1 MPEAARLSS
10 AKTLSSQLEARKSVH
25 GPSLLLFFSSTNR
38 PRTAC
43 ALVENALGPILIK
56 RGSTAPTH
64 FRRPQSCPAY
74 IPCELN
80 SRTTLLRLRSSSPP
94 SPLPPPKRSIH
105 SHTPSSSSSSQ
116 DSTPADWIA
125 SKSTFFP
132 PAGCG
137 ATLGAF
143 VHPPP
148 RLKTPLNT
156 SASRNSPSPS
166 TTVPALNRPSSIF
179 VHLAAF
185 LSACPPARNDTS
197 FLCDGL
203 SLVLAQNDERRVF
216 LNPSGRTSP
225 AIPHSVPPR
234 RAVEPITPSTAE
246 FRASWAERGLYR
258 ATSLDRDPRPTN
270 QNRNASDGGSQH
282 RSGHGR
288 SNSTID
294 TLATIALA
302 TSPTFT
308 PLPHQPPSPNPRST
322 VPLFPPESPT
332 SERPAK
338 RPRSDRDPSPYPS
351 RGIPPDNNTHLNFL
365 DSMTTDAEL
374 LLNLARPTNFHPNGH
389 AKRVSIDESY
399 HHHYGGEPQR
409 HHRVGFAFGDYT
421 GPEDTKPV
429 YFPEDSIPPSRMRS
443 RSDGSAFMSRPVIR
457 GVRPTTSSGTLSSIV
472 WEEDREESNSA
483 DVSRYAGY
491 GEHRFAGTQDPHSLR
506 KTMDVTPKVEEEDKD
521 SNQASCAACHLVRIP
536 VESEEQQDE
545 DTWIGCDGCK
555 RWFHILCAGFKNDRE
570 VRTVDK
576 FICRECRPIHGQT
589 TFVRKSSRARTAID
603 YAGLN
608 QGLVKAASDSLEHHY
623 LEPIRQGKIRFL
635 PENFPRMKP
644 ELVTA
649 EYFERGNGW
658 TEPVVIPAC
667 WNTREPVAE
676 LDQEFETLVQE
687 ACSQEM
693 FDDLLD
699 HLPEQETQVEET
711 IDYGQDEL
719 DMVIPQGLTVR
730 AVAELYGPE
739 ERVEVIDV
747 KSQQGEEKR
756 WNMHKWADYYE
767 SNEPHKPVRNVI
779 SLEVSQSRLGRLI
792 KRPKIVRDLDLQDA
806 VWPEELKAAGD
817 FPKVQFYCLM
827 SVADC
832 YTDFHID
839 FGGSS
844 VYYHILKGKKTF
856 FFIPPKDKHLKKY
869 EEWCNSPAQDSIFLG
884 NQTKECYRVDLS
896 EGDTMLIP
904 SGWIHAVWTPENS
917 LVIGG
922 NFLTRL
928 NYGMQ
933 IKVLNIEKD
942 TKVPKK
948 FRYPFFQK
956 IQWYTAL
963 RYLEDDPIP
972 QNVLEAFAQDENYR
986 FHRHYPI
993 YYDFGQRAN
1002 HEESGSPYFNAR
1014 FYSQA
1019 ELEGLPELT
1028 KYLLRTALI
1037 ASSYS
1042 VDGITME
1049 VRNAV
1054 RRSIP
1059 KGIGDPVDMIRKF
1072 GLWVAWKRGNERA
1085 PQWTHPGVI
1094 ESNPKVS
1101 LAEKRPAGRPSRRSD
1116 RNVDSQRTYA
1126 ERQAVQ
1132 RPSHEP
1138 MTTPL
1143 PQVSSATYTLSEST
1157 TPVPA
1162 AFLPEFVAREASTP
1176 KPRPSQRGSGLGPKR
1191 VACDACRRR
1200 RIRCRHKDEP
1210 SDLMLGRQMAVNGFG
1225 STSGLSTPSSLAQ
1238 DAVSALNSLAAIAT
1252 QAGFQSNG
1260 VVGLEHFDGPA
1271 KLHSVAMGASTVAA
1285 NRLNDVSPDGTHSG
1299 KKGRSKACD
1308 DCRKSK
1314 RRCIHD
1320 EYGRVDPIKAQER
1333 SKPRGTASAK
1343 RPRPQEDESTP
1354 AAVKKT
1360 KQESTSP
1367 VAHPIN
1373 FESIS
1378 SMAIPQHIPDT
1389 AYDSEAVHY
1398 SAAGQAKLQPL
1409 NEGEVTVGQALYAS
1423 PLVFHADVIET
1434 KDAKSMSVSSKPTT
1448 SLVSPP
1454 TSLADEMDAMQDG
1467 ETLVSVEGEGSMALH
1482 TPNSSS
1488 RHSSRQPR
1496 HVERFVPEATIAA
1509 RASKPAVKV
1518 STSTFR
1524 KTTPGLPPSTKKP
1537 SSRPSSSHAKK
1548 SSPMV
1553 ERTFD
1558 RHATTSL
1565 SPHQHSKYAKPR
1577 VENDTDAESLRLIR
1591 ELQEEEFGLR
1601 RRRG

>member
-1 MPEAARLSS
+1 MITAAS
-10 AKTLSSQLEARKSVH
+10 
-25 GPSLLLFFSSTNR
+25 F
-38 PRTAC
+38 
-43 ALVENALGPILIK
+43 
-56 RGSTAPTH
+56 
-64 FRRPQSCPAY
+64 
-74 IPCELN
+74 
-80 SRTTLLRLRSSSPP
+80 
-94 SPLPPPKRSIH
+94 LPPLGERPPQYR
-105 SHTPSSSSSSQ
+105 TPS
-116 DSTPADWIA
+116 
-125 SKSTFFP
+125 
-132 PAGCG
+132 
-137 ATLGAF
+137 
-143 VHPPP
+143 
-148 RLKTPLNT
+148 
-156 SASRNSPSPS
+156 
-166 TTVPALNRPSSIF
+166 
-179 VHLAAF
+179 
-185 LSACPPARNDTS
+185 
-197 FLCDGL
+197 
-203 SLVLAQNDERRVF
+203 
-216 LNPSGRTSP
+216 
-225 AIPHSVPPR
+225 PPR
-234 RAVEPITPSTAE
+234 RAVEPITPSTTE
-246 FRASWAERGLYR
+246 FRSSWAERGVTR
-258 ATSLDRDPRPTN
+258 ATSLDRDHRPSN
-270 QNRNASDGGSQH
+270 HSRNPPADGNSLH

-302 TSPTFT
+302 TSPTFA
-308 PLPHQPPSPNPRST
+308 PLPHRPPSPNPRST
-322 VPLFPPESPT
+322 VPLFPSDSN

-338 RPRSDRDPSPYPS
+338 RPRSERDSSPQRARGMPGNPNPST
-351 RGIPPDNNTHLNFL
+351 I

-374 LLNLARPTNFHPNGH
+374 LLNLARPTNFQPVSHT
-389 AKRVSIDESY
+389 KRVSIDESY
-399 HHHYGGEPQR
+399 HHYGGDPVEHNR
-409 HHRVGFAFGDYT
+409 FGFSA
-421 GPEDTKPV
+421 
-429 YFPEDSIPPSRMRS
+429 EDSARPEPENYHPNDHVLPSRMRS
-443 RSDGSAFMSRPVIR
+443 HSDGSAFISRPVIR
-457 GVRPTTSSGTLSSIV
+457 GVRPTTSSGTLPPIV
-472 WEEDREESNSA
+472 WEDEHEDFASA
-483 DVSRYAGY
+483 DVPRHTDYGY
-491 GEHRFAGTQDPHSLR
+491 IGARGPLAPRRAVVL
-506 KTMDVTPKVEEEDKD
+506 TPKVEEEESDT
-521 SNQASCAACHLVRIP
+521 NQASCASCHMVRIP
-536 VESEEQQDE
+536 VETEEQDE

-555 RWFHILCAGFKNDRE
+555 RWFHIVCAGFKNDRE

-576 FICRECRPIHGQT
+576 FICRDCRPVHGQT

-608 QGLVKAASDSLEHHY
+608 QGLVKAATDSLEHHY

-649 EYFERGNGW
+649 AYFERGNGW

-667 WNTREPVAE
+667 WNTREPVPE
-676 LDQEFETLVQE
+676 VDPVFETLVQE
-687 ACSQEM
+687 ASTQEM
-693 FDDLLD
+693 FDDLMD
-699 HLPEQETQVEET
+699 HLPESETHVEEKV
-711 IDYGQDEL
+711 DCGQDQL

-747 KSQQGEEKR
+747 KSQQGEEKK
-756 WNMHKWADYYE
+756 WNMQKWADYYE
-767 SNEPHKPVRNVI
+767 SNEPNKVVRNVI
-779 SLEVSQSRLGRLI
+779 SLEVSQSKLGRLI
-792 KRPKIVRDLDLQDA
+792 KRPKVVRDLDLQDA
-806 VWPEELKAAGD
+806 VWPEELKAVGD
-817 FPKVQFYCLM
+817 YPKVQFYCLM

-904 SGWIHAVWTPENS
+904 SGWIHAVWTPKNS

-956 IQWYTAL
+956 IQWYTAM
-963 RYLEDDPIP
+963 RYLEDDPLP
-972 QNVLEAFAQDENYR
+972 QNVLEAFAQDDSYR

-993 YYDFGQRAN
+993 YYEFGERTN
-1002 HEESGSPYFNAR
+1002 RESQGSPYYNAR

-1019 ELEGLPELT
+1019 ELEGLPELA

-1037 ASSYS
+1037 ASSYI
-1042 VDGITME
+1042 VDGVSMD

-1059 KGIGDPVDMIRKF
+1059 RGVGDPVDMIRRF
-1072 GLWVAWKRGNERA
+1072 GIWAAWKRGNEKA

-1094 ESNPKVS
+1094 EGNPKVS
-1101 LAEKRPAGRPSRRSD
+1101 LAEKRHAGRPSRRSD

-1132 RPSHEP
+1132 RPNDEILA
-1138 MTTPL
+1138 TPI
-1143 PQVSSATYTLSEST
+1143 PPVNTAAYAPSESAT
-1157 TPVPA
+1157 PVSVG
-1162 AFLPEFVAREASTP
+1162 FISDFVSREAATP
-1176 KPRPSQRGSGLGPKR
+1176 RQRSAPRTSGLGPKR

-1210 SDLMLGRQMAVNGFG
+1210 NDLILGRQTTINGLG
-1225 STSGLSTPSSLAQ
+1225 PASGLSTPSSLAQ
-1238 DAVSALNSLAAIAT
+1238 DAVSALNSLAAIAS
-1252 QAGFQSNG
+1252 QAGFQSNALA
-1260 VVGLEHFDGPA
+1260 GLDQFDGSGKFP
-1271 KLHSVAMGASTVAA
+1271 STVMGTSTAA
-1285 NRLNDVSPDGTHSG
+1285 VNRLNDVSPDGASGG

-1320 EYGRVDPIKAQER
+1320 EYGRIDPIKAQER

-1343 RPRPQEDESTP
+1343 RSRPNEDDGVPHTL
-1354 AAVKKT
+1354 KKT

-1367 VAHPIN
+1367 IAHPRFFNQGNEDKGPI
-1373 FESIS
+1373 I
-1378 SMAIPQHIPDT
+1378 
-1389 AYDSEAVHY
+1389 
-1398 SAAGQAKLQPL
+1398 QPL
-1409 NEGEVTVGQALYAS
+1409 PVTIYDNEPLDYRSVGHLQTRQIKEAEPATDHTLYAS
-1423 PLVFHADVIET
+1423 PPVYHADAVEA
-1434 KDAKSMSVSSKPTT
+1434 KDTNSTSVSSKPTA

-1454 TSLADEMDAMQDG
+1454 TSLADEMDVVHDG
-1467 ETLVSVEGEGSMALH
+1467 EPLTSVEGEASTALH

-1496 HVERFVPEATIAA
+1496 HVERFVPEATVA
-1509 RASKPAVKV
+1509 RVSKPPGRTA
-1518 STSTFR
+1518 SSATR
-1524 KTTPGLPPSTKKP
+1524 KITPGPPSLSKKP

-1553 ERTFD
+1553 EKRFD

-1565 SPHQHSKYAKPR
+1565 SPHQSRHTKNHPGG
-1577 VENDTDAESLRLIR
+1577 EDDPDAESLRLIQ
-1591 ELQEEEFGLR
+1591 ELHEEEFGLR

>member
-1 MPEAARLSS
+1 MIP
-10 AKTLSSQLEARKSVH
+10 
-25 GPSLLLFFSSTNR
+25 
-38 PRTAC
+38 
-43 ALVENALGPILIK
+43 AL
-56 RGSTAPTH
+56 H
-64 FRRPQSCPAY
+64 
-74 IPCELN
+74 
-80 SRTTLLRLRSSSPP
+80 
-94 SPLPPPKRSIH
+94 
-105 SHTPSSSSSSQ
+105 
-116 DSTPADWIA
+116 
-125 SKSTFFP
+125 P
-132 PAGCG
+132 PAAIAKLRASDPSYNIFIC
-137 ATLGAF
+137 
-143 VHPPP
+143 
-148 RLKTPLNT
+148 
-156 SASRNSPSPS
+156 SAQPE
-166 TTVPALNRPSSIF
+166 L
-179 VHLAAF
+179 
-185 LSACPPARNDTS
+185 
-197 FLCDGL
+197 
-203 SLVLAQNDERRVF
+203 
-216 LNPSGRTSP
+216 
-225 AIPHSVPPR
+225 PHAVPPR

-246 FRASWAERGLYR
+246 FRASRIERVVGR
-258 ATSLDRDPRPTN
+258 ATSLDRDQPPSNTS
-270 QNRNASDGGSQH
+270 RNIATDGNSHH

-308 PLPHQPPSPNPRST
+308 PLPNRPPSPNPQSNK
-322 VPLFPPESPT
+322 PLFPPEPANP
-332 SERPAK
+332 ERPAK
-338 RPRSDRDPSPYPS
+338 RSRSERIPSPHRSRPAPS
-351 RGIPPDNNTHLNFL
+351 DATHPNILE
-365 DSMTTDAEL
+365 SMTTDAEL
-374 LLNLARPTNFHPNGH
+374 LLNFARPANFQPGH
-389 AKRVSIDESY
+389 TKRVSIDETHY
-399 HHHYGGEPQR
+399 HYGSDGMR
-409 HHRVGFAFGDYT
+409 HNRVGFASGSDG
-421 GPEDTKPV
+421 GPDDPKSAYHP
-429 YFPEDSIPPSRMRS
+429 DDHAPSRMRS
-443 RSDGSAFMSRPVIR
+443 RSDGSTFLSRPVIN
-457 GVRPTTSSGTLSSIV
+457 GIRPTTSAGTLPPIV
-472 WEEDREESNSA
+472 WEDETEDSPWSSSV
-483 DVSRYAGY
+483 DTSRYAGY
-491 GEHRFAGTQDPHSLR
+491 GDHRPAAAQTHVFQKSIDP
-506 KTMDVTPKVEEEDKD
+506 TPKVEEQESD
-521 SNQASCAACHLVRIP
+521 STQASCAACHLVRIP
-536 VESEEQQDE
+536 VETEEQDE

-555 RWFHILCAGFKNDRE
+555 RWFHIVCAGFKNDRE
-570 VRTVDK
+570 IRTVDK
-576 FICRECRPIHGQT
+576 FICRDCRPLHGQT

-608 QGLVKAASDSLEHHY
+608 QGLVKAATDSLEHHY
-623 LEPIRQGKIRFL
+623 LEPIRQGRIQFT

-667 WNTREPVAE
+667 WNHREPALEVDVDFA
-676 LDQEFETLVQE
+676 DLVKE
-687 ACSQEM
+687 ASSQEM

-699 HLPEQETQVEET
+699 HVSEQETNLKET
-711 IDYGQDEL
+711 VDCGQDQL

-739 ERVEVIDV
+739 EKVEVIDV
-747 KSQQGEEKR
+747 KSQQGEDKR
-756 WNMHKWADYYE
+756 WNMQKWADYYE
-767 SNEPHKPVRNVI
+767 SNEPNKVVRNVI

-792 KRPKIVRDLDLQDA
+792 KRPKVVRDLDLQDA
-806 VWPEELKAAGD
+806 VWPEELKAVGD

-922 NFLTRL
+922 NFLTRM

-933 IKVLNIEKD
+933 IKVLNIEKE
-942 TKVPKK
+942 TKVPRK

-972 QNVLEAFAQDENYR
+972 PNVLEAFTQDDNYR

-993 YYDFGQRAN
+993 YYEFGERSNQ
-1002 HEESGSPYFNAR
+1002 EPVGSPYYNSR

-1037 ASSYS
+1037 AGSYLIDGVS
-1042 VDGITME
+1042 VDA
-1049 VRNAV
+1049 RNAV

-1059 KGIGDPVDMIRKF
+1059 KSIADPVEMIRKF
-1072 GLWVAWKRGNERA
+1072 GIWVAWKRGNEKA
-1085 PQWTHPGVI
+1085 PQWAYPGVI

-1101 LAEKRPAGRPSRRSD
+1101 LNEKKAAGRPSRRSE

-1132 RPSHEP
+1132 RPSEDF
-1138 MTTPL
+1138 TATPL
-1143 PQVSSATYTLSEST
+1143 PPIGSVIYEPSEGETSG
-1157 TPVPA
+1157 PVG
-1162 AFLPEFVAREASTP
+1162 FLPDFAMPEISTP
-1176 KPRPSQRGSGLGPKR
+1176 KSRPVQRGSGLGPKR

-1210 SDLMLGRQMAVNGFG
+1210 NDLILGRQMTINGFG
-1225 STSGLSTPSSLAQ
+1225 STSGVSTPSSLAQ
-1238 DAVSALNSLAAIAT
+1238 DAVSALNSLAAIAS
-1252 QAGFQSNG
+1252 QAGFQNNG
-1260 VVGLEHFDGPA
+1260 VVGGLDQFEGSGKFQSA
-1271 KLHSVAMGASTVAA
+1271 VMGTSTAAA
-1285 NRLNDVSPDGTHSG
+1285 NRLGDLSPDGAGS

-1320 EYGRVDPIKAQER
+1320 EYGRIDPIKAQER

-1343 RPRPQEDESTP
+1343 RPRPNEEDGAPSSS
-1354 AAVKKT
+1354 KKT

-1367 VAHPIN
+1367 IAHQGFFSNDDKASLMQVA
-1373 FESIS
+1373 SV
-1378 SMAIPQHIPDT
+1378 A
-1389 AYDSEAVHY
+1389 AYGHDPV
-1398 SAAGQAKLQPL
+1398 GFGPL
-1409 NEGEVTVGQALYAS
+1409 NQPQEEPHKEETSHGLTYAS
-1423 PLVFHADVIET
+1423 PPVFHTESVDT
-1434 KDAKSMSVSSKPTT
+1434 KDPNAMSVSSKPTT

-1454 TSLADEMDAMQDG
+1454 TSLADEMDVTQDG
-1467 ETLVSVEGEGSMALH
+1467 EALTSVESEAPTLH

-1496 HVERFVPEATIAA
+1496 YAERFAPETTLS
-1509 RASKPAVKV
+1509 RPSKPAPRPAP
-1518 STSTFR
+1518 TAMR
-1524 KTTPGLPPSTKKP
+1524 RTTPGPLLPSTKKP
-1537 SSRPSSSHAKK
+1537 SSRPSSSHTKK

-1553 ERTFD
+1553 EKRFE
-1558 RHATTSL
+1558 RHMASSL
-1565 SPHQHSKYAKPR
+1565 SPNQTSKHMKGLIDE
-1577 VENDTDAESLRLIR
+1577 ENTDAESLRLIR
-1591 ELQEEEFGLR
+1591 EIQEEEFGLR
-1601 RRRG
+1601 KRSTRG

>member
-1 MPEAARLSS
+1 MMSAASFMIPLG
-10 AKTLSSQLEARKSVH
+10 E
-25 GPSLLLFFSSTNR
+25 R
-38 PRTAC
+38 P
-43 ALVENALGPILIK
+43 
-56 RGSTAPTH
+56 
-64 FRRPQSCPAY
+64 PQY
-74 IPCELN
+74 
-80 SRTTLLRLRSSSPP
+80 R
-94 SPLPPPKRSIH
+94 
-105 SHTPSSSSSSQ
+105 TPS
-116 DSTPADWIA
+116 
-125 SKSTFFP
+125 
-132 PAGCG
+132 
-137 ATLGAF
+137 
-143 VHPPP
+143 
-148 RLKTPLNT
+148 
-156 SASRNSPSPS
+156 
-166 TTVPALNRPSSIF
+166 
-179 VHLAAF
+179 
-185 LSACPPARNDTS
+185 
-197 FLCDGL
+197 
-203 SLVLAQNDERRVF
+203 
-216 LNPSGRTSP
+216 
-225 AIPHSVPPR
+225 PPR

-246 FRASWAERGLYR
+246 FRASWAERGIAR
-258 ATSLDRDPRPTN
+258 AASLDRDQRPSN
-270 QNRNASDGGSQH
+270 HARSALADGGSHH

-302 TSPTFT
+302 TSPTLA
-308 PLPHQPPSPNPRST
+308 PLPPCPSSPNSRST
-322 VPLFPPESPT
+322 VPLFT
-332 SERPAK
+332 SELTTAERPAK
-338 RPRSDRDPSPYPS
+338 RPRSERDPSPYHSSSSSRAMPLANSPHPS
-351 RGIPPDNNTHLNFL
+351 ML
-365 DSMTTDAEL
+365 DSMKTDAEL
-374 LLNLARPTNFHPNGH
+374 LLNFARPANIHPAGH
-389 AKRVSIDESY
+389 HTKRVSIDESFHH
-399 HHHYGGEPQR
+399 HHHYGGDAVR
-409 HHRVGFAFGDYT
+409 HNRFGVSNGGYGGGRADTKLEYHH
-421 GPEDTKPV
+421 PEDHV
-429 YFPEDSIPPSRMRS
+429 PPSRMRS
-443 RSDGSAFMSRPVIR
+443 RSDGSAFISRPVIR
-457 GVRPTTSSGTLSSIV
+457 GMRPTTSAGTLPPIA
-472 WEEDREESNSA
+472 WEEDNEDSA
-483 DVSRYAGY
+483 SPTEMSRYAGY
-491 GEHRFAGTQDPHSLR
+491 GEYSSSGPQQVPFGSQT
-506 KTMDVTPKVEEEDKD
+506 TMGVTPKVEEEDGSD
-521 SNQASCAACHLVRIP
+521 TNQASCAACHMVRIP
-536 VESEEQQDE
+536 VETEEQEE

-555 RWFHILCAGFKNDRE
+555 RWFHIVCAGFKNDRE

-576 FICRECRPIHGQT
+576 FICRNCRSVHGQT

-608 QGLVKAASDSLEHHY
+608 QGLVKAASDSKEHHY

-635 PENFPRMKP
+635 PESFPRMKP
-644 ELVTA
+644 ELVNA

-667 WNTREPVAE
+667 WNTHDPVPE
-676 LDQEFETLVQE
+676 VDSDFESLVQD
-687 ACSQEM
+687 ASSQEM
-693 FDDLLD
+693 FDDLLE
-699 HLPEQETQVEET
+699 HLEEHKRHVEET
-711 IDYGQDEL
+711 IDCGQDQL

-747 KSQQGEEKR
+747 KSQQGEDKR
-756 WNMHKWADYYE
+756 WDMQKWADYYE
-767 SNEPHKPVRNVI
+767 SNEPNKPVRNVI

-792 KRPKIVRDLDLQDA
+792 KRPKVVRDLDLQDA
-806 VWPEELKAAGD
+806 VWPDELKAIGEY
-817 FPKVQFYCLM
+817 PKVQFYCLM

-963 RYLEDDPIP
+963 RYLGDDPLP
-972 QNVLEAFAQDENYR
+972 QNVLAAFAQDENYQ
-986 FHRHYPI
+986 FHRHCPI
-993 YYDFGQRAN
+993 YYEFGELAN
-1002 HEESGSPYFNAR
+1002 KEPAGSPYFNAR

-1037 ASSYS
+1037 ASSYT
-1042 VDGITME
+1042 VDGVTME

-1059 KGIGDPVDMIRKF
+1059 KGIGDPVDMIRRF
-1072 GLWVAWKRGNERA
+1072 GIWVAWKRGNEKA

-1101 LAEKRPAGRPSRRSD
+1101 LTEKKSAGRPSRRSE
-1116 RNVDSQRTYA
+1116 RSVDSQRTYA

-1132 RPSHEP
+1132 RPSDELVA
-1138 MTTPL
+1138 TPI
-1143 PQVSSATYTLSEST
+1143 PQVNNLPYLPSESAT
-1157 TPVPA
+1157 PAPA
-1162 AFLPEFVAREASTP
+1162 AFLPEFIGRETSSTS
-1176 KPRPSQRGSGLGPKR
+1176 KPRYAPRGSGLGPKR

-1210 SDLMLGRQMAVNGFG
+1210 SDLSMMGGQMAGNGFG
-1225 STSGLSTPSSLAQ
+1225 SGSGLSTPSSLAQ
-1238 DAVSALNSLAAIAT
+1238 DAVSALNSLAAIAS
-1252 QAGFQSNG
+1252 QAGFQNNG
-1260 VVGLEHFDGPA
+1260 VVGFDPFEGSGTF
-1271 KLHSVAMGASTVAA
+1271 HSAIMGASTAAA
-1285 NRLNDVSPDGTHSG
+1285 NRLNEISPDGTNGG

-1333 SKPRGTASAK
+1333 SKPRGTASSK
-1343 RPRPQEDESTP
+1343 RPRPNEDDNAP
-1354 AAVKKT
+1354 VAAKKT

-1367 VAHPIN
+1367 ITHPMS
-1373 FESIS
+1373 FEGYPATA
-1378 SMAIPQHIPDT
+1378 MVPQSVPSAAFDHGAA
-1389 AYDSEAVHY
+1389 AYDAESH
-1398 SAAGQAKLQPL
+1398 QAEPNKVA
-1409 NEGEVTVGQALYAS
+1409 EVTVGQALYAS
-1423 PLVFHADVIET
+1423 PPVFHADSVEM
-1434 KDAKSMSVSSKPTT
+1434 KDANSVSVSSKPTV

-1454 TSLADEMDAMQDG
+1454 TSLADEMDVVHDG
-1467 ETLVSVEGEGSMALH
+1467 EAMASVEGEAPPALH

-1496 HVERFVPEATIAA
+1496 HVERFVPEATAA
-1509 RASKPAVKV
+1509 RASKPAGRAMS
-1518 STSTFR
+1518 STAR
-1524 KTTPGLPPSTKKP
+1524 RTTPGPPSSSKKP

-1553 ERTFD
+1553 ERHFE
-1558 RHATTSL
+1558 RPAATSL
-1565 SPHQHSKYAKPR
+1565 SPHQSKHAKHR
-1577 VENDTDAESLRLIR
+1577 VEEDADAESLRLIR